1 MAGAE
6 TPLPNP
12 SSLTVH
18 RLRVTLLDVSPPV
31 WRTFVVPSA
40 LPLST
45 LHGIVQIVMG
55 WTNSHLHEW
64 EVGGVIYASPEEEDW
79 GEEAADETQALLGE
93 VAPDD
98 GSLLYRYDFGDG
110 WEHLVAVDAVE
121 AYDARTPP
129 LACTGGARA
138 CPPEDCGGPS
148 GYEHL
153 LDALA
158 DPADPEHD
166 EMTLLYGD
174 SIDPEAF
181 DLTRV
186 NAALEAFVR
195 DATS

>member
-1 MAGAE
+1 MAGVE
-6 TPLPNP
+6 TPLPKP

-18 RLRVTLLDVSPPV
+18 RLRVTLLDVTPPI

-64 EVGGVIYASPEEEDW
+64 EVGGVVYASPEEEDW
-79 GEEAADETQALLGE
+79 GEEVSDETQVLLGE
-93 VAPDD
+93 VAPEDS
-98 GSLLYRYDFGDG
+98 SLLYRYDFGDG
-110 WEHLVAVDAVE
+110 WEHLVTVDAVE
-121 AYDARTPP
+121 PYDARTPP

-138 CPPEDCGGPS
+138 APPEDCGGPV

-158 DPADPEHD
+158 DPADPEH
-166 EMTLLYGD
+166 EELTLLYGD
-174 SIDPEAF
+174 WIDPEAF
-181 DLTRV
+181 DLTAV
-186 NAALEAFVR
+186 NTALEAFVR
-195 DATS
+195 DAGS